1 MDNST
6 NPPMSNLNTKNI
18 EEQWLSYHLL
28 GALVSCY
35 LKKKQEESTP
45 KSRKGRQERRQ
56 GRVLASLP
64 VVAAEDR
71 CSEVETLV
79 YNFRWPCWFIPGCI
93 QLPGCCFLV
102 LVPDRAHALAT
113 GNESRVNPVFSTGSQ
128 NSPAGSWERGL
139 VRWVSLFLEF

>member
-1 MDNST
+1 M
-6 NPPMSNLNTKNI
+6 
-18 EEQWLSYHLL
+18 
-28 GALVSCY
+28 SCY
-35 LKKKQEESTP
+35 LEKKKKTNKQEESTP

-93 QLPGCCFLV
+93 QLLGCCFLV

-113 GNESRVNPVFSTGSQ
+113 ENESRVNPVFSTGSQ